1 VAEKPEH
8 PAAKAGRYVRAAGI
22 VLGKEIDRRA
32 AAAAAKPVPV
42 RAEPLPPP
50 PPVATANL
58 IGKAMFGLFVVALVI
73 LGATI
78 LHFVDLVPG
87 SSKGS
92 PERVTRLVLAA
103 ILFTEGYFLVS
114 NWRKANERIGQ
125 RLLNRMFGMQ
135 RGAVTRREKFFARGV
150 RDVLTLV
157 GIGFLAGGVFD
168 LLVALLGNSI

>member
-1 VAEKPEH
+1 V
-8 PAAKAGRYVRAAGI
+8 
-22 VLGKEIDRRA
+22 
-32 AAAAAKPVPV
+32 
-42 RAEPLPPP
+42 
-50 PPVATANL
+50 
-58 IGKAMFGLFVVALVI
+58 
-73 LGATI
+73 
-78 LHFVDLVPG
+78 
-87 SSKGS
+87 
-92 PERVTRLVLAA
+92 

-135 RGAVTRREKFFARGV
+135 RGSVTRREKFFARGV